1 VSGFDYN
8 APDVSD
14 DVIRAISA
22 EMSDGK
28 LKPLTDAEKMERQI
42 QREIWH
48 EEQEWL
54 SEQRHRERER
64 QQAEAEAVARQEA
77 AIALAESNRKARLA
91 MLERDKERNRDRQMT
106 DLHYRARQAEL
117 WQSNFDAAAR
127 NAVAYRAR
135 QTLMSELEN
144 MLSPPAPPETLPHTQ
159 TVVVSEDEH
168 GSPRLGDRDFNP
180 KLWTKI

>member
-1 VSGFDYN
+1 MR
-8 APDVSD
+8 
-14 DVIRAISA
+14 I
-22 EMSDGK
+22 K
-28 LKPLTDAEKMERQI
+28 KPKI
-42 QREIWH
+42 KK
-48 EEQEWL
+48 
-54 SEQRHRERER
+54 
-64 QQAEAEAVARQEA
+64 VARDMLKNPFVTKTNPVKTKIKKRKA